1 MRECSVRPA
10 SPTSNFHKI
19 ERHNGCA
26 VLQLISEDG
35 TNKLSRAVIAELIP
49 AIGCLAAKA
58 AHGELKGL
66 IITGNERFFSVGA
79 NLNEIAQLNAADA
92 LESAC
97 RGQRLMNAIDSF
109 PAPVIAAIQGYCMG
123 GAMDMVLS
131 CDYRIA
137 ARNAIFGHRG
147 AALGIMTGWGGTQR
161 LPRLIG
167 KARALEIFLTAD
179 RVNAARALEI
189 GLIHELADDPVQ
201 QAISHS
207 AVSASRL

>member
-1 MRECSVRPA
+1 MRECLRVNT
-10 SPTSNFHKI
+10 TSNFHKI
-19 ERHNGCA
+19 ERHGGCA

-35 TNKLSRAVIAELIP
+35 ANKLSRAVIAELIP
-49 AIGCLAAKA
+49 AIECLAAEPA
-58 AHGELKGL
+58 RGELKIL
-66 IITGNERFFSVGA
+66 IITGNKRFFSVGA
-79 NLNEIAQLNAADA
+79 NLNEIAQLTAADA
-92 LESAC
+92 LKSAR
-97 RGQRLMNAIDSF
+97 RGQELMNAIDLF

-123 GAMDMVLS
+123 GAMDMALA

-137 ARNAIFGHRG
+137 APNAVFGHRG

-179 RVNAARALEI
+179 RVAAARALEI

-201 QAISHS
+201 QAIACLSSGH
-207 AVSASRL
+207 LL